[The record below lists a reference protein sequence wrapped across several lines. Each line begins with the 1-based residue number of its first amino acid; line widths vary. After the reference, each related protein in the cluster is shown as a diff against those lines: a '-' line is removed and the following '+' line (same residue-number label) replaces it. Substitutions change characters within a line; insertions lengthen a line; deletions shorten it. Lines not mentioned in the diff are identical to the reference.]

1 MRDLLRIASL
11 LDNSGQFHLSD
22 KLFRAAQRGIMNLDR
37 LYPGAEKDIT
47 NWLKDQVVLLPN
59 NPDEPPGN
67 YFEFENVEIPEFLK
81 KYVSGIDHNVPDGTL
96 GSYNPT
102 TKILS
107 LPRRVPQKAY
117 NNLLTI
123 VLHEI
128 RHSID
133 PRFRNEALLNKYFQ
147 QYNKPNAILKTIN
160 NILATYEKVPTYE
173 DFITEFLKN
182 LNLPTDDQSIRDYVK
197 GGLPESQFIAA
208 MNAKVQNRS
217 LYFNN
222 PLEHSSQMG
231 DIARLLKK
239 ENLDKVREYL
249 NTNETK
255 EYRNLSDQKF
265 RLLLKNFLNPKSAK
279 FDTMSQILDYVT
291 GNAASSLSTIVN
303 SIDDPNWQKQYL
315 KQLSDAV
322 SVYNT
327 DGNRFL
333 GLVRKENR
341 VQPGVKSN
349 PKFNL
354 EDNANAMKSRAA
366 FFSKSAQLEALAE
379 SNPKAWSRFINFPMV
394 SKMIPKNLSSIFKNI
409 GTGSKSLSQS
419 LRQMPPQSPLWGL
432 LEPALEFGLYQFGL
446 YLENPSAFSLETPEQ
461 KLIKDLNARINEI
474 IANPKITD
482 KRGYFIKNYGSYL
495 KTLGSMEQNEL
506 LGKFHVMGF
515 SNFMNIGRNIRQK

>member
-1 MRDLLRIASL
+1 MWYRNIRIAQQ
-11 LDNSGQFHLSD
+11 GV
-22 KLFRAAQRGIMNLDR
+22 MNLNKR
-37 LYPGAEKDIT
+37 LIQDAEQYII
-47 NWLKDQVVLLPN
+47 NWIKSSIIDGDLPN
-59 NPDEPPGN
+59 ADPKLKGQYFLGN
-67 YFEFENVEIPEFLK
+67 LQIPEWLSPF
-81 KYVSGIDHNVPDGTL
+81 VTSIDHNVNVGAA
-96 GSYNPT
+96 GSYNAS
-102 TKILS
+102 TKTLS
-107 LPRRVPQKAY
+107 IPKTIQKLELS
-117 NNLLTI
+117 NFIKTMI
-123 VLHEI
+123 HEI

-133 PRFRNEALLNKYFQ
+133 PRNQNKKYM
-147 QYNKPNAILKTIN
+147 
-160 NILATYEKVPTYE
+160 
-173 DFITEFLKN
+173 
-182 LNLPTDDQSIRDYVK
+182 DYV
-197 GGLPESQFIAA
+197 LNNFTRPTNIAMFIATDFEKTNIIPSHEQFVLNRLKDYLVSQNQLMEVVSNNELFQNYLAQFKKVYDENTFNKA
-208 MNAKVQNRS
+208 MESIKTNKS

-222 PLEHSSQMG
+222 PIEHSSQMG
-231 DIARLLKK
+231 DIAKLLSK

-249 NTNETK
+249 NKNEKK
-255 EYRNLSDQKF
+255 EYRNLSDLKF
-265 RLLLKNFLNPKSAK
+265 RLLIKNLANPKSTN
-279 FDTMSQILDYVT
+279 FEIFSDILQYVT
-291 GNAASSLSTIVN
+291 GNEGAKLSQIVKGTQ
-303 SIDDPNWQKQYL
+303 DPKWQEQYL
-315 KQLSDAV
+315 KQVSNAV

-495 KTLGSMEQNEL
+495 KTLGSMEQNQL
-506 LGKFHVMGF
+506 LSKFPVMGF
-515 SNFMNIGRNIRQK
+515 GNFMNIGRNIRQK

>member
-1 MRDLLRIASL
+1 MWYRNIRIAQQ
-11 LDNSGQFHLSD
+11 GV
-22 KLFRAAQRGIMNLDR
+22 MNLNKR
-37 LYPGAEKDIT
+37 LIQDAEQYII
-47 NWLKDQVVLLPN
+47 NWIKSSIIDGDLPN
-59 NPDEPPGN
+59 ADPKLKGQYFLGN
-67 YFEFENVEIPEFLK
+67 LQIPEWLSPF
-81 KYVSGIDHNVPDGTL
+81 VTSIDHNVNVGAA
-96 GSYNPT
+96 GSYNAS
-102 TKILS
+102 TKTLS
-107 LPRRVPQKAY
+107 IPKTIQKLELS
-117 NNLLTI
+117 NFIKTM
-123 VLHEI
+123 VHEI

-133 PRFRNEALLNKYFQ
+133 PRNQNKKYM
-147 QYNKPNAILKTIN
+147 
-160 NILATYEKVPTYE
+160 
-173 DFITEFLKN
+173 
-182 LNLPTDDQSIRDYVK
+182 DYV
-197 GGLPESQFIAA
+197 LNNFTRPTNIAMFIATDFEKTNIIPSHEQFVLNRLKDYLVSQNQLMEVVSNNELFQNYLAQFKKVYDENTFNKA
-208 MNAKVQNRS
+208 MESIKTNKS

-222 PLEHSSQMG
+222 PIEHSSQMG
-231 DIARLLKK
+231 DIAKLLSK

-249 NTNETK
+249 NKNEKK
-255 EYRNLSDQKF
+255 EYRNLSDLKF
-265 RLLLKNFLNPKSAK
+265 RLLIKNLANPKSTN
-279 FDTMSQILDYVT
+279 FEIFSDILQYVT
-291 GNAASSLSTIVN
+291 GNEGAKLSQIVKGTQ
-303 SIDDPNWQKQYL
+303 DPKWQEQYL
-315 KQLSDAV
+315 KQVSNAV

-495 KTLGSMEQNEL
+495 KTLGSMEQNQL
-506 LGKFHVMGF
+506 LSKFPVMGF
-515 SNFMNIGRNIRQK
+515 GNFMNIGRNIRQK